1 MANNK
6 DNPSKDFNLDLRDK
20 KLLFELDKNSRAS
33 LAELARK
40 LKTSKEVIHYR
51 LKKLIDEKVIL
62 RFHTVTSLYR
72 FGLTAYK
79 VYLRLSNCSKEDLEK
94 LIDYLVNNKDVFWM
108 GTCTG
113 RWDLIFGT
121 VSKNLEEFMVI
132 QDKIMHKFGN
142 FIQEKELSISRENLQ
157 YNRRWMYKDNSPVL
171 EFNFGERET
180 KIKLDEKDRKILDA
194 LIPDS
199 RKSIVDISD
208 ETKFSVDVVR
218 YRIKQLEQQGIIK
231 GYKCLLNPH
240 KLGFVTCKAFVF
252 FKNITEEKK
261 KEFIEYVKNINN
273 TINIITT
280 FASWD
285 LEIMFETQSYEEYFK
300 VMEEVKNKFKDIIRF
315 YESILVTSEPKQVFM
330 VRK

>member
-1 MANNK
+1 MEEEFK
-6 DNPSKDFNLDLRDK
+6 LDLKDK

-33 LAELARK
+33 LTELAKK

-51 LKKLIDEKVIL
+51 LNKLINEKVIL

-79 VYLRLSNCSKEDLEK
+79 VYLRLKDCSKDDFEK
-94 LIDYLVNNKDVFWM
+94 LVAYLLNNKDVFWF
-108 GTCTG
+108 GTCNG
-113 RWDLIFGT
+113 RWDLIFGAT
-121 VSKNLEEFMVI
+121 ARNLEDFMII
-132 QDKIMHKFGN
+132 QDKIMHKFGD

-157 YNRRWMYKDNSPVL
+157 YNRRWMYHDSSPIV
-171 EFNFGERET
+171 EFDFGEKEAQ
-180 KIKLDEKDRKILDA
+180 IEIDEKDKKILDH

-199 RKSIVDISD
+199 RKSIVDIAR
-208 ETKFSVDVVR
+208 ETKLSIDIVR
-218 YRIKQLEQQGIIK
+218 YRINSMEKNGIIK

-240 KLGFVTCKAFVF
+240 KLGFVTCKSFVF

-261 KEFIEYVKNINN
+261 KEFIDYVKKLDN

-285 LEIMFETQSYEEYFK
+285 LEIMFETKSYEEYYK
-300 VMEEVKNKFKDIIRF
+300 IMEEIKDKFKDIIRF
-315 YESILVTSEPKQVFM
+315 YDSILVTSEPKQIFN
-330 VRK
+330 KP

>member
-1 MANNK
+1 MDINEALFK
-6 DNPSKDFNLDLRDK
+6 LDLRDK

-33 LAELARK
+33 LSELAKK

-62 RFHTVTSLYR
+62 RFHTITPLYR

-79 VYLRLSNCSKEDLEK
+79 VYLRLGDCSKENLDK
-94 LIDYLVNNKDVFWM
+94 LIEYLLNNKDVFWF
-108 GTCTG
+108 GTCNG

-121 VSKNLEEFMVI
+121 TSKSLEDFMII

-157 YNRRWMYKDNSPVL
+157 YNRRWMYNDNSPLV
-171 EFNFGERET
+171 EFNFGERES
-180 KIKLDEKDRKILDA
+180 KINLDEKDRKILDSI
-194 LIPDS
+194 IPDS
-199 RKSIVDISD
+199 RKSLVDISK
-208 ETKFSVDVVR
+208 ETKLSIDVVR
-218 YRIKQLEQQGIIK
+218 YRLKVMEKEGLIK

-261 KEFIEYVKNINN
+261 REFIDYVKNLNN

-285 LEIMFETQSYEEYFK
+285 LEIMFENSSYEEYFTI
-300 VMEEVKNKFKDIIRF
+300 MEGIKERFKDIIRF
-315 YESILVTSEPKQVFM
+315 YESILITSEPKQIFLAG
-330 VRK
+330 K